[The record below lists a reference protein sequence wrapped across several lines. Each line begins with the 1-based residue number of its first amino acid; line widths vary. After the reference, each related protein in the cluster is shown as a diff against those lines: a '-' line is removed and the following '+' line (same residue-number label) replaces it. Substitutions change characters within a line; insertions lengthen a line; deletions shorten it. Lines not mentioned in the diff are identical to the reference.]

1 MLITAVRLGHSLEF
15 ASARRTV
22 LQSTTFPIANV
33 WFGGRPSQLD
43 PAGTRSFHCS
53 AVHAKNRGRTFR
65 PRRAVPKT
73 YRPIKPGPK
82 RVIDTKPGNDHR
94 FVELKGDDTMKTP
107 LGPLAHDLIDS
118 IRKERER
125 KLLGQIP
132 YDDSVEE
139 ELRMMD
145 YYLAEDGSLEDKVF
159 ERRALNRDIDTE
171 EERQEFVDKMEEF
184 VKDSNVRDLGADH
197 YFTKKYDA
205 VLEAKYA
212 KDMGKLPFEDP
223 RKAKSH
229 EAKEEHDFD
238 THIDP
243 NQLAFGDWS
252 EMLITVERTSKLW
265 RGGRLYSYRALLI
278 GGNLNGCGGFGLGK
292 AKEPV
297 EAVAKASRIC
307 KRNIF
312 FMEPHQGDGLTRDLV
327 GIQNNCKVV
336 IRQTKNGLRGNP
348 LVSEI
353 LKRYGIVNAQSKAYG
368 RRTPLNVVQA
378 TFKAL
383 LTHESLEDIALKR
396 GRRLVSLDRAMRLN
410 TFD

>member
-1 MLITAVRLGHSLEF
+1 MLVTAVRLGHSLEV
-15 ASARRTV
+15 ASARKIV
-22 LQSTTFPIANV
+22 LQSTTFPTANV
-33 WFGGRPSQLD
+33 WLGWRPPQQD
-43 PAGTRSFHCS
+43 PVAGTRFFHSS
-53 AVHAKNRGRTFR
+53 AVQAKKHSRAFR
-65 PRRAVPKT
+65 PRRPIPKT

-82 RVIDTKPGNDHR
+82 KVIDSKPGNDHR
-94 FVELKGDDTMKTP
+94 FVELKGDDSLKTP
-107 LGPLAHDLIDS
+107 LGPLAHDLIDTV
-118 IRKERER
+118 RKERER
-125 KLLGQIP
+125 KLIGQIP

-145 YYLAEDGSLEDKVF
+145 YYLSEDGSLEDKVF
-159 ERRALNRDIDTE
+159 ERRALNRDIETE
-171 EERQEFVDKMEEF
+171 EERQEFLDKMEEF
-184 VKDSNVRDLGADH
+184 VKDANLRDLGADH
-197 YFTKKYDA
+197 YFDKKYDA
-205 VLEAKYA
+205 VLDAKYA
-212 KDMGKLPFEDP
+212 KSMKKLPFVDP
-223 RKAKSH
+223 R
-229 EAKEEHDFD
+229 ETRNQVGKEEHDFD

-252 EMLITVERTSKLW
+252 EMLISVDRTSKLW

-297 EAVAKASRIC
+297 EAVAKASRVC

-336 IRQTKNGLRGNP
+336 IRRTNNGLRGNP

-396 GRRLVSLDRAMRLN
+396 GRRLISLDRAMRLD
-410 TFD
+410 TM